1 VHCLVDISVCNAG
14 PFFILK
20 DPATTS
26 AGGLYTVQYQ
36 LNDHTEMLT
45 IARNAGQMGGVCSTC
60 VGGAEGV
67 TRGLRAEIQGV
78 VTALGNG
85 GNQSPP
91 RISLTSARVSNG
103 LTNVC
108 ANVAGTYYTQCR

>member
-1 VHCLVDISVCNAG
+1 VHCLVDIPVCNAG

-20 DPATTS
+20 DPAVNT
-26 AGGLYTVQYQ
+26 GGFYTVQYQ

-45 IARNAGQMGGVCSTC
+45 VARNAGKMGEGCSTC

-67 TRGLRAEIQGV
+67 TRGLRAEVRGV
-78 VTALGNG
+78 VTDLGNG

-103 LTNVC
+103 LTTVC
-108 ANVAGTYYTQCR
+108 ANEAGTYY